1 VRGRG
6 ARRVVEIR
14 VNLTKAARLS
24 ALLSRKRVAIAKRLF
39 VAEAGPHLFRLR
51 IGRAAKPGL
60 ANLSLVYR
68 ATTGE
73 AARTKYRLRLP
84 R

>member
-1 VRGRG
+1 M
-6 ARRVVEIR
+6 VEIR
-14 VNLTKAARLS
+14 VTLNKPARLS
-24 ALLSRKRVAIAKRLF
+24 ALLSRQRGAIAKKTF
-39 VAEAGPHLFRLR
+39 TAKAGARLFRLR
-51 IGRAAKPGL
+51 VGRNAKPGL

-73 AARTKYRLRLP
+73 AARSTHRLRLP